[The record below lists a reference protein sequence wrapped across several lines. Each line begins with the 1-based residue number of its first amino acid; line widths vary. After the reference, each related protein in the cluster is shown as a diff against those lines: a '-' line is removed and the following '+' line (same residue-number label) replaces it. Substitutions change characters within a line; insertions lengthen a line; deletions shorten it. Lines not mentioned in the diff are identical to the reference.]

1 MRAITT
7 SRAST
12 RSDIHRTSD
21 GAATF
26 TGHNTGNNLGP
37 GSPALDI
44 KWVLDFRA
52 PTFFKTYAQLLN
64 IIYKPEPGATEPQQT
79 DFFQVG
85 SVNVIAAQ
93 IALPLIG
100 TNTNLRNP

>member
-1 MRAITT
+1 MILHVDQMVITK
-7 SRAST
+7 
-12 RSDIHRTSD
+12 
-21 GAATF
+21 
-26 TGHNTGNNLGP
+26 LGP

-100 TNTNLRNP
+100 KSTDFRNP